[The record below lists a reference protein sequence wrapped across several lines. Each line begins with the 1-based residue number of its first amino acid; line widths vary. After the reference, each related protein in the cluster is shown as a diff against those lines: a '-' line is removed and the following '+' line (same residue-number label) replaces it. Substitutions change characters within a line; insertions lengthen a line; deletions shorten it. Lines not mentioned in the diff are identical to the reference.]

1 MRTKIQNVEGNEVWS
16 RTEVWKLS

>member
-16 RTEVWKLS
+16 RT